1 MERVLWIGRRLEMG
15 RREERNRIVLGEGW
29 RSLLIRDEGG
39 NVVDA
44 AAERRREEQEE
55 SDGDDGI
62 DQDAR
67 SKATSKDDKAHSSMT
82 YQSKSHQISKKKET
96 IFYHLSPIHHVRDG
110 SRIPYYP
117 GQMKGNEGKRSQL
130 KERQTVYYE
139 LSIATSLQVWY
150 ERGGL
155 DEGLRKAPKQPIT

>member
-55 SDGDDGI
+55 SDGDDGMR
-62 DQDAR
+62 DTDHKGTEKAAVALKTPQGQD
-67 SKATSKDDKAHSSMT
+67 S
-82 YQSKSHQISKKKET
+82 ET
-96 IFYHLSPIHHVRDG
+96 DCD
-110 SRIPYYP
+110 
-117 GQMKGNEGKRSQL
+117 MM
-130 KERQTVYYE
+130 QTQR
-139 LSIATSLQVWY
+139 TT
-150 ERGGL
+150 R
-155 DEGLRKAPKQPIT
+155 